1 MRAIDT
7 NVVVRYLTGD
17 DPVQAPKARAAVDA
31 GPVFA
36 STTALLESEWVLR
49 SVYGFSAIEVAQA
62 LRDFAGLP
70 GSRWRIRVE
79 ADIRV
84 PVRGEVA
91 PPGHVVARLRAEPDH
106 RRRHALGIDEI
117 AARVRRLARNHR
129 GVRRTARDDHVHGDP
144 GAAELAGMAR
154 GHRLE
159 TGR

>member
-36 STTALLESEWVLR
+36 STTVLLESEWVLR

-70 GSRWRIRVE
+70 GVSVE
-79 ADIRV
+79 NPLLLA
-84 PVRGEVA
+84 EA
-91 PPGHVVARLRAEPDH
+91 LLRAEQGMDFAD
-106 RRRHALGIDEI
+106 ALH
-117 AARVRRLARNHR
+117 L
-129 GVRRTARDDHVHGDP
+129 
-144 GAAELAGMAR
+144 GAAAQCEAMLTFDRRFIATAKDGPVRVM
-154 GHRLE
+154 E
-159 TGR
+159 P